1 MIIEWFGGF
10 NFSIQLPIRPE
21 GMILLGIYLFAT
33 LAILFLLRRSFFT
46 MRRREWLIFLGLG
59 ALTLIL
65 SDVISLRFAAPDF
78 QPVPNLPQDTAVP
91 AAPLFAAVPLLLAA
105 LWLGMGPAVLLS
117 GFSALIQA
125 GLQSGQITQRY
136 EVVAY
141 GLVASFLIDQYYRGR
156 SAALLRRPLAASL
169 CGSLVAWA
177 MMLPSFFV
185 YTPGR
190 ALEALNYAWPLYLG
204 AFLPTLAQGLLSG
217 LVVEIIDVLRP
228 QLRRRKEMTQDPV
241 WNRTLNRRLLVPFI
255 AFTVIIMLL
264 LLAVVSA
271 VALRQ
276 ATTQAITQMSRDAH
290 TAASDIDS
298 FLRNGQNLLTAIAA
312 EPGLPA
318 GTAQMQSTQL
328 SAAMRQEP
336 FFQQILLFNS
346 AGELV
351 SYAPLDQRPVPTL
364 EEQALVQRA
373 LQTGAPLRSEVFA
386 INQQAYLSF
395 VVSISSGQGVLLG
408 RVNLQLNPLTQRLRD
423 NMQNTLGAGVGYVV
437 DNNHHI
443 IIHPQA
449 GDVLQN
455 WPLDPA
461 AQASETINGGTVYND
476 RFPDGTPR
484 LLYVLPGQGSNWI
497 TAIELPR
504 ISVLEL
510 ALQISAPLLLLLFFI
525 LIFASLG
532 ILILTRAITK
542 PIQQLST
549 AAENITHGNL
559 NQPIGI
565 QRDDEVG
572 RLAQAFEQ
580 MRLSLK
586 ARVDDLSLLLHV
598 SQNVSA
604 SLDLAQGVPPLLDSV
619 RQATPALV
627 ARLITLS
634 ERGDAPYGEPRD
646 LFSRGEGPT
655 EMTPL
660 DRAVVKLSA
669 PGEQAILIDNVTKAR
684 ARAMVDPAMVGP
696 GIKALAAFPA
706 RRQSEA
712 IGVMWLGYAEPHT
725 FAESEVNVLATI
737 AGQAAVLIE
746 NARLYEASE
755 GGRRQLA
762 AILASTNDA
771 VIVTDPANR
780 VLLCN
785 PAAERAFEL
794 ANGSAIGQTINAM
807 WAEPSVARLFPPDG
821 NTDTRTEEI
830 MLSDGRTLYGSASA
844 IIDGG
849 GEVLGR
855 VAVMRDITHLKELD
869 AMKSEFVATVS
880 HDLRAPLTYMRGYA
894 TMLPMVGPLSPKQ
907 QDYTEKVMAGIEQM
921 TELID
926 DLLDLGRIE
935 AGVGLVREMCSLA
948 DIARGVVETM
958 KPQALSRGLLLR
970 TGKLSERLIAGDQG
984 LLRHAMAN
992 LVENAIKYTPSDGT
1006 VTVAVEERD
1015 SALVISVKDTG
1026 IGIAPADQARLFE
1039 RFYRVKRRETVDIKG
1054 SGLGLA
1060 IVKSIAQW
1068 HRGRVWVESQIGE
1081 GATFYI
1087 LIPFGEVLDA
1097 TAIR

>member
-1 MIIEWFGGF
+1 
-10 NFSIQLPIRPE
+10 L
-21 GMILLGIYLFAT
+21 Y
-33 LAILFLLRRSFFT
+33 
-46 MRRREWLIFLGLG
+46 
-59 ALTLIL
+59 
-65 SDVISLRFAAPDF
+65 
-78 QPVPNLPQDTAVP
+78 
-91 AAPLFAAVPLLLAA
+91 AAVPLLLAA
-105 LWLGMGPAVLLS
+105 LCLGTAPAVLLS
-117 GFSALIQA
+117 GLSALMKA
-125 GLQSGQITQRY
+125 EMQSGQITQRY

-156 SAALLRRPLAASL
+156 SAATLRRPLAASL
-169 CGSLVAWA
+169 CGALVAWA

-185 YTPGR
+185 YTPGSP
-190 ALEALNYAWPLYLG
+190 LEALNYAWPLYLG
-204 AFLPTLAQGLLSG
+204 AFLPILAQGFLSG
-217 LVVEIIDVLRP
+217 LVVEIINTLWP
-228 QLRRRKEMTQDPV
+228 QWRRRKELTSDPL
-241 WNRTLNRRLLVPFI
+241 WNRTLSRRLLVPFI
-255 AFTVIIMLL
+255 AFTLIVMVLL
-264 LLAVVSA
+264 LTVVSA
-271 VALRQ
+271 AALRQ

-290 TAASDIDS
+290 ATSNDIDD
-298 FLRNGQNLLTAIAA
+298 FLRGGQNRLASIAA
-312 EPGLPA
+312 EPVLQS
-318 GTAQMQSTQL
+318 GTAQLQSTQM
-328 SAAMRQEP
+328 SAAMRQEA
-336 FFQQILLFNS
+336 FFQQLLLFDVS
-346 AGELV
+346 GQLA
-351 SYAPLDQRPVPTL
+351 SYAPLDQRPAPTL
-364 EEQALVQRA
+364 DEQAMVQRT
-373 LQTGAPLRSEVFA
+373 LQTGAPQRSEVFA
-386 INQQAYLSF
+386 IDEQAYLSF
-395 VVSISSGQGVLLG
+395 VVPVGAQQGVQQGALLG
-408 RVNLQLNPLTQRLRD
+408 RVNLQMNSLTQRLLE
-423 NMQNTLGAGVGYVV
+423 NLQNTLGTGVGYVV
-437 DNNHHI
+437 DNSQRI
-443 IIHPQA
+443 VIHPQPEQ
-449 GDVLQN
+449 VLQK
-455 WPLDPA
+455 WALDPQT
-461 AQASETINGGTVYND
+461 QAGEAFNDGTVYND

-484 LLYVLPGQGSNWI
+484 LLYVMPGQGSSWT

-504 ISVLEL
+504 VSVLEL

-542 PIQQLST
+542 PIQQLSA

-572 RLAQAFEQ
+572 RLAQSFEQ

-586 ARVDDLSLLLHV
+586 ARVDDLSLLLRV
-598 SQNVSA
+598 SEDVSA
-604 SLDLAQGVPPLLDSV
+604 SLDLEQGVPPLLDGV

-627 ARLITLS
+627 ARLITLN
-634 ERGDAPYGEPRD
+634 ENGEPRE

-655 EMTPL
+655 EMTML

-669 PGEQAILIDNVTKAR
+669 PGEQAFLIDNVTKAR
-684 ARAMVDPAMVGP
+684 ARAMIDPSVVGP
-696 GIKALAAFPA
+696 GLMALAAFPA
-706 RRQSEA
+706 RRQTQT
-712 IGVMWLGYAEPHT
+712 IGVMWLGYGEPHA
-725 FAESEVNVLATI
+725 FAESEMSVLAAI

-762 AILASTNDA
+762 AVLASTNDA
-771 VIVTDPANR
+771 VVVTDPANR

-785 PAAERAFEL
+785 PAAEAAFEL
-794 ANGSAIGQTINAM
+794 VSGSAIGKRVTEL
-807 WAEPSVARLFPPDG
+807 WSEPAVARLFPADG
-821 NTDTRTEEI
+821 NTDTRTEEL
-830 MLSDGRTLYGSASA
+830 MLGDGRTLYGSASA
-844 IIDGG
+844 IIDGD

-869 AMKSEFVATVS
+869 SMKSEFVATVS

-948 DIARGVVETM
+948 DIARGVVETL

-984 LLRHAMAN
+984 LLRHATAN
-992 LVENAIKYTPSDGT
+992 LVENAIKYTPTGGT
-1006 VTVAVEERD
+1006 VTVAVEEQN
-1015 SALVISVKDTG
+1015 AAMVIYVKDTG
-1026 IGIAPADQARLFE
+1026 IGIAPTDQARLFE

-1068 HRGRVWVESQIGE
+1068 HRGRVWVESQMGE

-1087 LIPFGEVLDA
+1087 LIPFEASSAA
-1097 TAIR
+1097 TTIR

>member
-1 MIIEWFGGF
+1 MNIELFGGL
-10 NFSIQLPIRPE
+10 NFSIQFPVRPE
-21 GMILLGIYLFAT
+21 GLILLGIYLFTT
-33 LAILFLLRRSFFT
+33 LTILFLLRRQILG
-46 MRRREWLIFLGLG
+46 MRKREWLIFLALG

-65 SDVISLRFAAPDF
+65 SNSFSLRFSAPDF
-78 QPVPNLPQDTAVP
+78 QPVPQVPQDTTVP
-91 AAPLFAAVPLLLAA
+91 AAPLFAGVPLLLAA

-117 GFSALIQA
+117 GFSALLQA

-136 EVVAY
+136 EVIAY
-141 GLVASFLIDQYYRGR
+141 GLVASFFIDQFYRGR
-156 SAALLRRPLAASL
+156 AAATLRRPLAASL
-169 CGSLVAWA
+169 CGALVAWA

-185 YTPGR
+185 YTRGSS
-190 ALEALNYAWPLYLG
+190 LEALNYAWPLYLG
-204 AFLPTLAQGLLSG
+204 AFLPMLAQGFLSG
-217 LVVEIIDVLRP
+217 LVAEIINVIWPR
-228 QLRRRKEMTQDPV
+228 LRRRKEMTQDPI
-241 WNRTLNRRLLVPFI
+241 WSRTLSRRLLVPFV
-255 AFTVIIMLL
+255 AGMLVVMVL
-264 LLAVVSA
+264 VLTVVSA

-276 ATTQAITQMSRDAH
+276 ATAQAITQMARDAQ
-290 TAASDIDS
+290 TASSAVDD
-298 FLRNGQNLLTAIAA
+298 FLRDGQKWLTVLAA
-312 EPGLPA
+312 EPVLQA
-318 GTAQMQSTQL
+318 GTPQLQSTQI
-328 SAAMRQEP
+328 STAMQRDP
-336 FFQQILLFNS
+336 FFEQVLLFN
-346 AGELV
+346 ANGQLA
-351 SYAPLDQRPVPTL
+351 SYAPLDHRPVPTL
-364 EEQALVQRA
+364 EEETLVQRT
-373 LQTGAPLRSEVFA
+373 LQSGAPLRSEVYRLD
-386 INQQAYLSF
+386 QQAYMSF
-395 VVSISSGQGVLLG
+395 VVPVGNQQGALVG
-408 RVNLQLNPLTQRLRD
+408 RVNLQLNPETQRLRD
-423 NMQNTLGAGVGYVV
+423 NLQHTLGSGVGYVV
-437 DNNHHI
+437 DNNQRI
-443 IIHPQA
+443 VIHPIAAQ
-449 GDVLQN
+449 VLQN

-461 AQASETINGGTVYND
+461 TQTGDANDSGTVYYD
-476 RFPDGTPR
+476 RFPNGTPR
-484 LLYVLPGQGSNWI
+484 LLYALPGQGSSWT

-504 ISVLEL
+504 SSVLEL
-510 ALQISAPLLLLLFFI
+510 AFEISAPLLVLLFLI

-532 ILILTRAITK
+532 ILILTRAITQ
-542 PIQQLST
+542 PIQKLSA

-559 NQPIGI
+559 NQPIDI

-604 SLDLAQGVPPLLDSV
+604 SLDLAQGVPPLLDGA

-627 ARLITLS
+627 ARLITLH
-634 ERGDAPYGEPRD
+634 DNDEPHE
-646 LFSRGEGPT
+646 LFSRGTGPT
-655 EMTPL
+655 ELTPL

-669 PGEQAILIDNVTKAR
+669 SGDQAILIDNVSKAR
-684 ARAMVDPAMVGP
+684 ARAMIDP
-696 GIKALAAFPA
+696 GIVGSGILALAAFPA
-706 RRQSEA
+706 RRQTQN
-712 IGVMWLGYAEPHT
+712 IGVMWLGYAEPHA

-746 NARLYEASE
+746 NAQLYEASE
-755 GGRRQLA
+755 DGRRQLA
-762 AILASTNDA
+762 AVLASTNDA
-771 VIVTDPANR
+771 VVVTDPANR

-785 PAAERAFEL
+785 PAAESAFEL
-794 ANGSAIGQTINAM
+794 ASGSAIGQLVTDL
-807 WAEPSVARLFPPDG
+807 WSEPSVARLFPSDG
-821 NTDTRTEEI
+821 STGTRTEEI
-830 MLSDGRTLYGSASA
+830 MLNDGRTLYGSASA
-844 IIDGG
+844 IIDGDG
-849 GEVLGR
+849 KVLGR

-935 AGVGLVREMCSLA
+935 AGVGLVREVCSLA
-948 DIARGVVETM
+948 DIARGVVETL

-970 TGKLSERLIAGDQG
+970 TGKLSERKIAGDQG
-984 LLRHAMAN
+984 LLRHATAN
-992 LVENAIKYTPSDGT
+992 LVENAIKYTPTDGT
-1006 VTVAVEERD
+1006 ITVAVEEQD

-1087 LIPFGEVLDA
+1087 LIPFESSAA
-1097 TAIR
+1097 TTVR

>member
-1 MIIEWFGGF
+1 MNIELFGGL
-10 NFSIQLPIRPE
+10 NFFIQFPVRPE
-21 GMILLGIYLFAT
+21 GMILLGIYLFTT
-33 LAILFLLRRSFFT
+33 LTILFLLRHSIFA
-46 MRRREWLIFLGLG
+46 MRKREWLIFFALG
-59 ALTLIL
+59 ALTLVLSIL
-65 SDVISLRFAAPDF
+65 LPLNFAAPDF
-78 QPVPNLPQDTAVP
+78 QPVPGIPQDTAVP

-117 GFSALIQA
+117 GFSALMQA
-125 GLQSGQITQRY
+125 GFQSGQITQRY
-136 EVVAY
+136 EVIAY
-141 GLVASFLIDQYYRGR
+141 GLVASFFIDQYYRGR
-156 SAALLRRPLAASL
+156 FAATLRRPLVASL
-169 CGSLVAWA
+169 CGSLIAWA

-185 YTPGR
+185 YTPGLP
-190 ALEALNYAWPLYLG
+190 LEALNYAWPLYLG
-204 AFLPTLAQGLLSG
+204 AFLPMLAQGFSSG
-217 LVVEIIDVLRP
+217 LLVEIINVIWPR
-228 QLRRRKEMTQDPV
+228 LRRRKELAQDPV
-241 WNRTLNRRLLVPFI
+241 WSRTLSRRLLVPFI
-255 AFTVIIMLL
+255 AFTLIVMVL

-276 ATTQAITQMSRDAH
+276 ATTQAIAQMARDAQ
-290 TAASDIDS
+290 TASGDVEE
-298 FLRNGQNLLTAIAA
+298 FLRRGQSLLGTIATEPVLQNGS
-312 EPGLPA
+312 
-318 GTAQMQSTQL
+318 AQLQSTQL
-328 SAAMRQEP
+328 AASMRQEP
-336 FFQQILLFNS
+336 FFAQVLLFNS
-346 AGELV
+346 NGQLV

-364 EEQALVQRA
+364 EEQTLVQNT
-373 LQTGAPLRSEVFA
+373 LQSGATQRSEVYA
-386 INQQAYLSF
+386 LDQQPYLSF
-395 VVSISSGQGVLLG
+395 VVPIGAQQGALVG
-408 RVNLQLNPLTQRLRD
+408 RVNLQVNPATERLR
-423 NMQNTLGAGVGYVV
+423 NSLQHTLGAGVGYVV
-437 DNNHHI
+437 DENQRI
-443 IIHPQA
+443 VIHPQA
-449 GDVLQN
+449 EQVLQN
-455 WPLDPA
+455 WPLDPE
-461 AQASETINGGTVYND
+461 AQAGEVINGGTVYND
-476 RFPDGTPR
+476 RFPNGTPR
-484 LLYVLPGQGSNWI
+484 LLYVLPGQGSSWT

-510 ALQISAPLLLLLFFI
+510 ALQISGPLLLLLFFI
-525 LIFASLG
+525 MIFAALG
-532 ILILTRAITK
+532 ILILTRAITR
-542 PIQQLST
+542 PIQELST

-572 RLAQAFEQ
+572 RLAQSFET

-598 SQNVSA
+598 SQNVSE
-604 SLDLAQGVPPLLDSV
+604 SLSLEQGVPPLLDSA

-627 ARLITLS
+627 ARLITLHQN
-634 ERGDAPYGEPRD
+634 GEPHD
-646 LFSRGEGPT
+646 LFSSGAGPT
-655 EMTPL
+655 EFTPL
-660 DRAVVKLSA
+660 DRLVVKLSA
-669 PGEQAILIDNVTKAR
+669 SSEQAILIDNVTKAR
-684 ARAMVDPAMVGP
+684 ARAMIDPSVIGP
-696 GIKALAAFPA
+696 GIMALAAFPA
-706 RRQSEA
+706 RRQTEA
-712 IGVMWLGYAEPHT
+712 IGVMWLGYAEPHV

-746 NARLYEASE
+746 NARLYDEAE
-755 GGRRQLA
+755 GGRRKLA
-762 AILASTNDA
+762 AVLASTNDA
-771 VIVTDPANR
+771 VVVTDPANR

-785 PAAERAFEL
+785 PAAETAFEL
-794 ANGSAIGQTINAM
+794 VSGSAIGQLVTDL
-807 WAEPSVARLFPPDG
+807 WTEPSVARLFPGDG
-821 NTDTRTEEI
+821 STGTRTEEI
-830 MLSDGRTLYGSASA
+830 MLNDGRTLYGSASA
-844 IIDGG
+844 ISDGG

-948 DIARGVVETM
+948 DVARSVVETL

-970 TGKLSERLIAGDQG
+970 TGKLSERIIAGDHG

-992 LVENAIKYTPSDGT
+992 LVENAIKYTPTDGT
-1006 VTVAVEERD
+1006 ITVAVDEQN
-1015 SALVISVKDTG
+1015 SAMVISVKDTG

-1068 HRGRVWVESQIGE
+1068 HRGRVWVESQMGE

-1087 LIPFGEVLDA
+1087 LIPFEASSAA
-1097 TAIR
+1097 TTIR

>member
-1 MIIEWFGGF
+1 MNIELFGGL
-10 NFSIQLPIRPE
+10 NFFIQFPVRPE
-21 GMILLGIYLFAT
+21 GMILLGIYLFTT
-33 LAILFLLRRSFFT
+33 LTILFLLRRSIFA

-59 ALTLIL
+59 ALTLVLIVFPPPL
-65 SDVISLRFAAPDF
+65 PFAAPDF
-78 QPVPNLPQDTAVP
+78 QPVPNLPQDVTVP

-117 GFSALIQA
+117 GFSALLQA

-156 SAALLRRPLAASL
+156 SAATLRRPLAASL
-169 CGSLVAWA
+169 CGSLIAWA

-190 ALEALNYAWPLYLG
+190 PLEALNYAWPLYLG
-204 AFLPTLAQGLLSG
+204 AFLPTLAQGFLSG
-217 LVVEIIDVLRP
+217 LVVEIINVIWPR
-228 QLRRRKEMTQDPV
+228 LRRRKEMTQDPL
-241 WNRTLNRRLLVPFI
+241 WNRTLSRRLLVPFI
-255 AFTVIIMLL
+255 AFTLIVMVL

-276 ATTQAITQMSRDAH
+276 ATTQAITQMSRDAQ
-290 TAASDIDS
+290 TASGDVED
-298 FLRNGQNLLTAIAA
+298 FLRRGQSLLATIAT
-312 EPGLPA
+312 EPVLHN
-318 GTAQMQSTQL
+318 GTAQLQSTQL
-328 SAAMRQEP
+328 AAAMRQEP
-336 FFQQILLFNS
+336 FFEQVLLFN
-346 AGELV
+346 ANEQLI
-351 SYAPLDQRPVPTL
+351 SYAPLAQRPVPTL
-364 EEQALVQRA
+364 EEQTLVQRT
-373 LQTGAPLRSEVFA
+373 LQTNAPQRSEVYAFD
-386 INQQAYLSF
+386 QQAYVSF
-395 VVSISSGQGVLLG
+395 VVPIGTGQGALLG
-408 RVNLQLNPLTQRLRD
+408 RVNLQLNPVTTRLRD
-423 NMQNTLGAGVGYVV
+423 NLQRTLGAGVGYVV
-437 DNNHHI
+437 DDKQRI

-449 GDVLQN
+449 EQVLQN
-455 WPLDPA
+455 WPLNSDA
-461 AQASETINGGTVYND
+461 RGGEAVNGGTVYND

-484 LLYVLPGQGSNWI
+484 LLYVLPGEGSSWT
-497 TAIELPR
+497 TAVELPR

-510 ALQISAPLLLLLFFI
+510 ALQISWPLLLLLFFI

-532 ILILTRAITK
+532 ILILTRAITR
-542 PIQQLST
+542 PIQELST

-572 RLAQAFEQ
+572 RLAQSFEQ

-586 ARVDDLSLLLHV
+586 ARVDDLSLLLRV
-598 SQNVSA
+598 SQQVSA
-604 SLDLAQGVPPLLDSV
+604 SLDLAQGVPPLLDGV

-634 ERGDAPYGEPRD
+634 ESDEPRD
-646 LFSRGEGPT
+646 LFSRGTGPT
-655 EMTPL
+655 ELTPL
-660 DRAVVKLSA
+660 DRAVVKLSV
-669 PGEQAILIDNVTKAR
+669 PSEQAILIDNVTKAR
-684 ARAMVDPAMVGP
+684 ARAMIDPSVIGS
-696 GIKALAAFPA
+696 GITALAAFPA
-706 RRQSEA
+706 RRQA
-712 IGVMWLGYAEPHT
+712 QTIGVMWLGYAEPHA

-762 AILASTNDA
+762 AVLASTNDA
-771 VIVTDPANR
+771 VVVTDPANR

-785 PAAERAFEL
+785 PAAESAFEL
-794 ANGSAIGQTINAM
+794 ASGSAIGRVVTEL
-807 WAEPSVARLFPPDG
+807 WSEPSVARLFPADG
-821 NTDTRTEEI
+821 NTGTRTEEI
-830 MLSDGRTLYGSASA
+830 MLNDGRTLYGSASA
-844 IIDGG
+844 IIDGD

-948 DIARGVVETM
+948 DIARGVAETM

-970 TGKLSERLIAGDQG
+970 TGKLSERIIPGDQG
-984 LLRHAMAN
+984 LLRHAIAN

-1006 VTVAVEERD
+1006 VTMAVTEQD
-1015 SALVISVKDTG
+1015 SAMVISVKDTG
-1026 IGIAPADQARLFE
+1026 IGIAPADQLRLFE

-1068 HRGRVWVESQIGE
+1068 HRGRVWVESQMGE

-1087 LIPFGEVLDA
+1087 LIPFEVSSEA
-1097 TAIR
+1097 TTVR

>member
-1 MIIEWFGGF
+1 MYIEWFGGL
-10 NFSIQLPIRPE
+10 NFFIQFPLRPE
-21 GMILLGIYLFAT
+21 GIVLLVIYFLTT
-33 LAILFLLRRSFFT
+33 LAILFLLRHSILA
-46 MRRREWLIFLGLG
+46 MRKREWLMFLGLG
-59 ALTLIL
+59 VLTLIL
-65 SDVISLRFAAPDF
+65 SDVVSLHPAAPLF
-78 QPVPNLPQDTAVP
+78 QPVPNMPQDTAVP
-91 AAPLFAAVPLLLAA
+91 GAPLFAAVPLLLAA

-117 GFSALIQA
+117 GFSALLQA

-136 EVVAY
+136 EVIAY

-156 SAALLRRPLAASL
+156 AAATLRRPLAASL

-177 MMLPSFFV
+177 MTLPSFFV
-185 YTPGR
+185 YTRGS

-204 AFLPTLAQGLLSG
+204 VFVPILAQGFLSG
-217 LVVEIIDVLRP
+217 LVVEIINALWPR
-228 QLRRRKEMTQDPV
+228 LRRRKEMTQDPV
-241 WNRTLNRRLLVPFI
+241 WNRTLSRRLLVPFI
-255 AFTVIIMLL
+255 AFTLIVMVL

-276 ATTQAITQMSRDAH
+276 ATTQAITQMARDAQ
-290 TAASDIDS
+290 AASNDIDD
-298 FLRNGQNLLTAIAA
+298 FLRGGQNRLTSIAA
-312 EPGLPA
+312 EPALQN
-318 GTAQMQSTQL
+318 GTAQTQSTQL
-328 SAAMRQEP
+328 SAAMRQDP
-336 FFQQILLFNS
+336 FFAQILLFN
-346 AGELV
+346 ANGQLV
-351 SYAPLDQRPVPTL
+351 SYAPLDQRLAPTP
-364 EEQALVQRA
+364 EEQTLVQHT
-373 LQTGAPLRSEVFA
+373 LQTGAPQRSEVYA
-386 INQQAYLSF
+386 LDQQAYVSF
-395 VVSISSGQGVLLG
+395 VVPIGNKQGALVG
-408 RVNLQLNPLTQRLRD
+408 RVNLQMNPATERLRD
-423 NMQNTLGAGVGYVV
+423 NLQNTLGAGVGYVV
-437 DNNHHI
+437 DNNQRI

-449 GDVLQN
+449 GQVLQN
-455 WPLDPA
+455 WPLDPQ
-461 AQASETINGGTVYND
+461 AQGGESINGGTVYND
-476 RFPDGTPR
+476 RFPNGTPR
-484 LLYVLPGQGSNWI
+484 LLYVLPGQGSNWT

-510 ALQISAPLLLLLFFI
+510 ALQISAPLFLLLFFV

-532 ILILTRAITK
+532 ILILTRALTK
-542 PIQQLST
+542 PIQQLSA

-572 RLAQAFEQ
+572 RLAQSFEQ

-586 ARVDDLSLLLHV
+586 ARVDDLSLLLHM
-598 SQNVSA
+598 SQKVSA
-604 SLDLAQGVPPLLDSV
+604 SLDLEQGVPPLLDGV

-646 LFSRGEGPT
+646 LFSRGTGPT
-655 EMTPL
+655 ELTPL

-669 PGEQAILIDNVTKAR
+669 PSEQAILIDNVTKAR
-684 ARAMVDPAMVGP
+684 ARAMIDPSVIGS
-696 GIKALAAFPA
+696 GIMALAAFPA
-706 RRQSEA
+706 RRQAEA

-762 AILASTNDA
+762 AVLASTNDA
-771 VIVTDPANR
+771 VVVTDPANR

-785 PAAERAFEL
+785 PAAESAFEL
-794 ANGSAIGQTINAM
+794 ASGSAIGRPVTQL
-807 WAEPSVARLFPPDG
+807 WSEPGVARLFPADG

-830 MLSDGRTLYGSASA
+830 MLNDGRTLYGSASA

-948 DIARGVVETM
+948 DIARGVVETL

-970 TGKLSERLIAGDQG
+970 TGKLSARIIAGDQG
-984 LLRHAMAN
+984 LLRHATAN

-1006 VTVAVEERD
+1006 VTVSVEEQD
-1015 SALVISVKDTG
+1015 SAMVISVKDTG
-1026 IGIAPADQARLFE
+1026 IGIAPADQVRLFE

-1081 GATFYI
+1081 GSTFFI
-1087 LIPFGEVLDA
+1087 LIPFDA
-1097 TAIR
+1097 ASEATTVR

>member
-1 MIIEWFGGF
+1 MDNIEWFGGL
-10 NFSIQLPIRPE
+10 NFYIQFPVRPE
-21 GMILLGIYLFAT
+21 GMILLGIYLLAT
-33 LAILFLLRRSFFT
+33 LSILFLLRRSIFA

-59 ALTLIL
+59 VLTLIL
-65 SDVISLRFAAPDF
+65 SNVVLWRFAAPDF
-78 QPVPNLPQDTAVP
+78 QPVPEMPQNTSVP
-91 AAPLFAAVPLLLAA
+91 AAPLFAAVPVLLAA

-117 GFSALIQA
+117 GFSGLLQA
-125 GLQSGQITQRY
+125 GLQSGSITQRY

-156 SAALLRRPLAASL
+156 LAAVLHRPLAASL
-169 CGSLVAWA
+169 CGALVAWA

-185 YTPGR
+185 YTQGSP
-190 ALEALNYAWPLYLG
+190 LEALNYAWPLYLG
-204 AFLPTLAQGLLSG
+204 ACLPMLTQGFLSG
-217 LVVEIIDVLRP
+217 LVVEISNVIWP
-228 QLRRRKEMTQDPV
+228 KLRRRKEMTQDPL
-241 WNRTLNRRLLVPFI
+241 WNRTLSRRLLVPFI
-255 AFTVIIMLL
+255 AFTLIVMVLL
-264 LLAVVSA
+264 LTVVSA

-276 ATTQAITQMSRDAH
+276 ATSQAITQMSRDAQ
-290 TAASDIDS
+290 AASSDLDD
-298 FLRNGQNLLTAIAA
+298 FLRGGQNKLTTIAA
-312 EPGLPA
+312 EPVLLS
-318 GTAQMQSTQL
+318 GTAQQRSDQM
-328 SAAMRQEP
+328 SAAMRQEA
-336 FFQQILLFNS
+336 FFQQLLLFNS
-346 AGELV
+346 NGQLA
-351 SYAPLDQRPVPTL
+351 SYAPLDQRPTPTP
-364 EEQALVQRA
+364 EEQTLVQRT

-386 INQQAYLSF
+386 LDQQAYVSF
-395 VVSISSGQGVLLG
+395 VVPVGAPNGAGQDALLG
-408 RVNLQLNPLTQRLRD
+408 RVNLQMNQITQRLRD
-423 NMQNTLGAGVGYVV
+423 NLQNTLGSGVGYVV
-437 DNNHHI
+437 DNNQKI
-443 IIHPQA
+443 VIHPQA
-449 GDVLQN
+449 GQVLQN
-455 WPLDPA
+455 WPLDPQ
-461 AQASETINGGTVYND
+461 AQAGEAVNGGTVYND
-476 RFPDGTPR
+476 RFPNGTPR
-484 LLYVLPGQGSNWI
+484 LLYVLPGQGSSWT

-504 ISVLEL
+504 VSVLEL
-510 ALQISAPLLLLLFFI
+510 ALSISAPLLVLLFLI
-525 LIFASLG
+525 LILASLG

-542 PIQQLST
+542 PIQELST

-572 RLAQAFEQ
+572 RLAQSFEQ
-580 MRLSLK
+580 MRQSLK
-586 ARVDDLSLLLHV
+586 ARVGDLSLLLRV
-598 SQNVSA
+598 SQNVSE
-604 SLDLAQGVPPLLDSV
+604 SLDLEQGVPPLLDGV

-627 ARLITLS
+627 ARLITLN
-634 ERGDAPYGEPRD
+634 ENGEPRD

-655 EMTPL
+655 ELTPL

-669 PGEQAILIDNVTKAR
+669 PGEQPILIDNVTKAR
-684 ARAMVDPAMVGP
+684 ARAMIDPSVIGP

-706 RRQSEA
+706 RRQTQA
-712 IGVMWLGYAEPHT
+712 IGVMWLGYAEPHP
-725 FAESEVNVLATI
+725 FAESEVNVLAAI

-762 AILASTNDA
+762 AVLASTNDA

-785 PAAERAFEL
+785 PAAEQAFEL
-794 ANGSAIGQTINAM
+794 ARGSAIGQTM
-807 WAEPSVARLFPPDG
+807 DDTWAEPSVARLFSGDG
-821 NTDTRTEEI
+821 TETRTEEI
-830 MLSDGRTLYGSASA
+830 LLVDGRTLYGSASA
-844 IIDGG
+844 IIDGD

-935 AGVGLVREMCSLA
+935 AGVGLVRESCSLA
-948 DIARGVVETM
+948 NVARGVVETL

-970 TGKLSERLIAGDQG
+970 TGKLSERVIAGDEG
-984 LLRHAMAN
+984 LLRHAIAN
-992 LVENAIKYTPSDGT
+992 LVENAIKYTPTDGT
-1006 VTVAVEERD
+1006 ITVSLEEQN
-1015 SALVISVKDTG
+1015 SAMVISVKDTG
-1026 IGIAPADQARLFE
+1026 IGIALADQARLFE

-1087 LIPFGEVLDA
+1087 LIPFDA
-1097 TAIR
+1097 SSAATTIR